1 MRDFLLVT
9 GEKSISTRMDAAKK
23 EELFF
28 YFSGVEF
35 IFTAS
40 FSNPKQV

>member
-9 GEKSISTRMDAAKK
+9 GEKSISTRMDAAK